1 MKAFRANLAALLAAA
16 LLIGAAPAS
25 AQDLSL
31 GALVDRLER
40 LERDIGLI
48 TRQLATAGVPESA
61 LTAGEGGVETAGHQE
76 VRFGELE
83 EQLRQLT
90 GQVEE
95 ARFALR
101 QIGDRVEGLAADT
114 DARLAAIEQRLTEA
128 PAPAPVADAVPPDTP
143 PETTVVEGGDGVL
156 GTVPAEGTDVALV
169 TPPVDQP
176 VADTYSQS
184 IQLLS
189 QTDYASA
196 QAGFQAII
204 DAHPEDPLAGNAH
217 FWIGEI
223 FMKQGDHQNAAV
235 AFARGYKAFP
245 DGNKAADSLLKLGM
259 AFAAMGKNR
268 EACATYERLMRE
280 LVSAPA
286 HIADR
291 LPVVRAE
298 ANCS

>member
-1 MKAFRANLAALLAAA
+1 MKAFRVNLAALVAAA
-16 LLIGAAPAS
+16 LLFGATPAV

-31 GALVDRLER
+31 GALIDRLER
-40 LERDIGLI
+40 LERDLGLI
-48 TRQLATAGVPESA
+48 TRQLATAGVPEAA
-61 LTAGEGGVETAGHQE
+61 LTAGDGDAEGAARQE

-83 EQLRQLT
+83 EQLRHLT
-90 GQVEE
+90 GQIEE

-101 QIGDRVEGLAADT
+101 QIGDRVEGMAADT
-114 DARLAAIEQRLTEA
+114 DARLAAIEQRLAETPA
-128 PAPAPVADAVPPDTP
+128 PAPTPVADAVPPETP
-143 PETTVVEGGDGVL
+143 VADSGDGVL
-156 GTVPAEGTDVALV
+156 GTVPAEGTDVAVV
-169 TPPVDQP
+169 TPSPEQP

-189 QTDYASA
+189 QTDYAAA

-204 DAHPEDPLAGNAH
+204 DAHPDDPLAGNAH

-245 DGNKAADSLLKLGM
+245 GGNKAADSLLKLGM
-259 AFAAMGKNR
+259 AFAAMGKTR
-268 EACATYERLMRE
+268 EACATYERLTRE
-280 LVSAPA
+280 LVGAPD
-286 HIADR
+286 HIVDR
-291 LPVVRAE
+291 LPAVRAE

>member
-16 LLIGAAPAS
+16 LLIAAAPVA

-40 LERDIGLI
+40 LERDLGLI

-61 LTAGEGGVETAGHQE
+61 LTAGEGGGETAAHQE
-76 VRFGELE
+76 VRFAELE
-83 EQLRQLT
+83 DQLRQLT

-101 QIGDRVEGLAADT
+101 QIGDRVEVLAADT
-114 DARLAAIEQRLTEA
+114 DARLAAIEQRLAEA
-128 PAPAPVADAVPPDTP
+128 PAPAPVADAVAPDTP
-143 PETTVVEGGDGVL
+143 PETVVVESGDSVL
-156 GTVPAEGTDVALV
+156 GTIPAEGTDVAVV
-169 TPPVDQP
+169 TPAVDQP
-176 VADTYSQS
+176 VTDTYSQS

-204 DAHPEDPLAGNAH
+204 DAHPDDPLAGNAH